1 MATSRSQI
9 QRTVG
14 AGGEGSARAGARR
27 ALTAEAGFG
36 YLFVA
41 PLLLLIVAF
50 IYWPLLYSAYLSL
63 YDWNFVSPDWR
74 FVGASNYTRLPDD
87 PRFRLAV
94 WQTVVYVLALV
105 PIKVFLPLGLALLLW
120 PIRRSRAQGVYRLM
134 LFTPTVISFAVAALV
149 WLWIFNPLQGVLNQ
163 MILGAGGS
171 RINWLS
177 NPQMAIWC
185 VIIVSTWKV
194 LGFNLLLYLAALEAV
209 PDEYV
214 EAGSIDGAGGWHLL
228 RYIRWPLITPTFF
241 FILVTTVIFVN
252 DEVFSAISVL
262 TDGGPFDRSINLVFY
277 LYQQA
282 FRYFQIGMASAVAII
297 LSLAVMLLTW
307 LQFRFVE
314 RHVHYG

>member
-1 MATSRSQI
+1 VATSSSKI
-9 QRTVG
+9 ARTNG
-14 AGGEGSARAGARR
+14 ADGTARR
-27 ALTAEAGFG
+27 VATRRAVNAEAGFG
-36 YLFVA
+36 YLFIA
-41 PLLLLIVAF
+41 PLLALMVAF

-74 FVGASNYTRLPDD
+74 FVGATNYTRLPDD
-87 PRFRLAV
+87 PRFRLAL

-120 PIRRSRAQGVYRLM
+120 PIRRSRAQGVYRLL

-163 MILGAGGS
+163 LIVGAGGS
-171 RINWLS
+171 RVNWLS
-177 NPQMAIWC
+177 NPQTAIWC

-209 PDEYV
+209 PEEYV
-214 EAGSIDGAGGWHLL
+214 EAGSIDGADGWQLIRH
-228 RYIRWPLITPTFF
+228 IRWPLITPTFF

-282 FRYFQIGMASAVAII
+282 FRYFQIGIASAVAII
-297 LSLAVMLLTW
+297 LSVAVIALTW

>member
-1 MATSRSQI
+1 VATSRSHVQHPAS
-9 QRTVG
+9 TGG
-14 AGGEGSARAGARR
+14 ASARGRPRR
-27 ALTAEAGFG
+27 ALNAEAGFG
-36 YLFVA
+36 YLFIA
-41 PLLLLIVAF
+41 PLLALIFVF

-87 PRFRLAV
+87 PRFRLAI
-94 WQTVVYVLALV
+94 WQTGIYVLAMV

-120 PIRRSRAQGVYRLM
+120 PIRRSRAQSVYRLM
-134 LFTPTVISFAVAALV
+134 LFTPTVISFSVAALV

-163 MILGAGGS
+163 LILASGGA

-177 NPQMAIWC
+177 NPQTAVWC

-194 LGFNLLLYLAALEAV
+194 LGFNLLLYLAALEGV
-209 PDEYV
+209 PEEYV
-214 EAGSIDGAGGWHLL
+214 EAGSIDGAGGWQLL
-228 RYIRWPLITPTFF
+228 RHIRWPLITPTFF
-241 FILVTTVIFVN
+241 FVLVTTIIFVN

-262 TDGGPFDRSINLVFY
+262 TDGGPFDRTINLVFY

-282 FRYFQIGMASAVAII
+282 FRYFQVGIASAVAVV
-297 LSLAVMLLTW
+297 LSLAVILLTW
-307 LQFRFVE
+307 IQFRFVE